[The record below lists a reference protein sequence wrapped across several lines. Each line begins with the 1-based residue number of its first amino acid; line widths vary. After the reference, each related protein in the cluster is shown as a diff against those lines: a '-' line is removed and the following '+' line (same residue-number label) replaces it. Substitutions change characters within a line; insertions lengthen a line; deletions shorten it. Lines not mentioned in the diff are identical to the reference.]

1 MSAAGMQ
8 NQQQQQLQKD
18 ELLKLLGCHQHVSD
32 KQPYASNGDNAV
44 LQQRR
49 WRKDTMNAK
58 SAHVVLLTGI
68 FLLML
73 MDMAS
78 AVKCYICSW
87 NPRDYDNDTCTTDN
101 FNPQRTRTD
110 ECDAG
115 CETVIMR
122 DSNGETSV
130 IVKGMECNVNAVAN
144 RVVSN
149 ISIWPSENS

>member
-1 MSAAGMQ
+1 M
-8 NQQQQQLQKD
+8 LFI
-18 ELLKLLGCHQHVSD
+18 E
-32 KQPYASNGDNAV
+32 
-44 LQQRR
+44 
-49 WRKDTMNAK
+49 DTMNAK

-122 DSNGETSV
+122 DSNGDLEMFYRNCYTNGNYIYSKEMKRVNNEEKYKCSSRLCNAGTRIQLAFLPVLLCGSV
-130 IVKGMECNVNAVAN
+130 IITLCLTVLM
-144 RVVSN
+144 
-149 ISIWPSENS
+149 